1 MVSRATNDAIWDW
14 DIVNNKLW
22 LSEAFYSLFG
32 YDPEKPLTRQ
42 EWWDCVHADDRPHLE
57 QSINETIN
65 KGKKNWSREYRFLK
79 ANGDIAEVLDRGY
92 VLHDEFKI
100 PYRMLGSMLDMT
112 ELKRTERELAN
123 NIAHREFLAESM
135 PLIVLTARPTGEVDF
150 ANRQFEVYTGMRQ
163 DDARNDGWLG
173 TVHSEDIKWFTD
185 FWRDS
190 IRLQGDFQVEL
201 RLRMYTGE
209 YHWNILRAKARKNSA
224 GEVIS
229 WLISTIDIHDQKMQH
244 ETLERSVRERTQEL
258 TRINHALEISNNDL
272 QQFASIASHD
282 LQEPLRK
289 INLYA
294 NLIHDRY
301 GEQLNG
307 GSSYLAKILQSS
319 VRMKSIINNIM
330 SYSKLSAD
338 DLTYEKT
345 DVNNVIDEIL
355 DDLEV
360 AINEKKATFVVDRF
374 PVLEVIPGQLRQV
387 FQNIVGNALKFS
399 RKDVPPKITINAER
413 VGSLSFT
420 APADPEGEYCRI
432 KVRDNGIGF
441 NNRFAENI
449 FKLFHRLHSK
459 DNYEGTG
466 IGLAIAKKIIEK
478 HGGMI
483 TAEGRENEGSVFTMV
498 LPVHQPEFAVRH
510 EENSFG

>member
-1 MVSRATNDAIWDW
+1 
-14 DIVNNKLW
+14 
-22 LSEAFYSLFG
+22 
-32 YDPEKPLTRQ
+32 
-42 EWWDCVHADDRPHLE
+42 
-57 QSINETIN
+57 
-65 KGKKNWSREYRFLK
+65 
-79 ANGDIAEVLDRGY
+79 
-92 VLHDEFKI
+92 
-100 PYRMLGSMLDMT
+100 
-112 ELKRTERELAN
+112 
-123 NIAHREFLAESM
+123 M

-209 YHWNILRAKARKNSA
+209 YHWNILRAKARKNGA